1 MPMPLLQN
9 ESHCKFSFPCARY
22 HDKCQATA
30 DGLRQE
36 LADAL
41 RAEISDLQSEIRCLK
56 IQIRDR
62 GNSFQ
67 SATEEN
73 KRLRAKVSGCFENH
87 GGPKLCEGCLISIG
101 DALAE

>member
-1 MPMPLLQN
+1 VNISLHSALTNHAEYQ
-9 ESHCKFSFPCARY
+9 KGY
-22 HDKCQATA
+22 
-30 DGLRQE
+30 DGRKK
-36 LADAL
+36 A

-56 IQIRDR
+56 IQTRDR

-73 KRLRAKVSGCFENH
+73 KRLRATLKEVSGCFENH